1 MNESF
6 EYSLVAAQINALDTG
21 AVDARN
27 ALDAGTN
34 ELTTAIGPEGDA
46 LRGSA
51 AASINQ
57 KWQELT
63 VEFKNFTNMVN
74 NEIANARTVAKNTEE
89 FEANQKA
96 NVGTGTISGQ

>member
-6 EYSLVAAQINALDTG
+6 EYSLVASQINALDNG
-21 AVDARN
+21 AVEARK

-34 ELTTAIGPEGDA
+34 ENNSAIGAEGDA

-57 KWQELT
+57 KWQDLT
-63 VEFKNFTNMVN
+63 NVFNNFTRIVN
-74 NEIANARTVAKNTEE
+74 EEIANARTVAKNTEA
-89 FEANQKA
+89 FEAAQRA